1 MKNGKSGKK
10 GGWRG
15 EKDEFCPRLV
25 RNSERSANGGGDLVA
40 DWRRMRHRSRWKMVD
55 SGWGQI
61 PARKQGQGE
70 KGGIGRLLPEAM
82 VLVVDLNN
90 LGFGGGRLPRLGIT
104 GFGTPTVHR
113 GKPPSPTFTGA
124 RLPFLFGGKC
134 G

>member
-10 GGWRG
+10 DGWRG

-25 RNSERSANGGGDLVA
+25 RNSEAKDNGGGDLVA
-40 DWRRMRHRSRWKMVD
+40 DWGRMRNRSRWKMVD

-61 PARKQGQGE
+61 PARKQGQG
-70 KGGIGRLLPEAM
+70 GSGRLLPDAR

-90 LGFGGGRLPRLGIT
+90 LGFDGGRLRT
-104 GFGTPTVHR
+104 A
-113 GKPPSPTFTGA
+113 SPTFKGA